1 MEGSIQN
8 KFNTLKEPA
17 RHLKV
22 WIEPGSF
29 EFISKVD
36 NYFLIIGNFNLRVR
50 PLPQT

>member
-22 WIEPGSF
+22 WIEPGSL
-29 EFISKVD
+29 EFLSKVE
-36 NYFLIIGNFNLRVR
+36 NYENGNFKSESK
-50 PLPQT
+50 